1 MDKKR
6 YEEVCFCLDQKEKEL
21 NKIEIETFVYDP
33 KIMELVKEIYD
44 LQKEKKELE
53 EELKND

>member
-1 MDKKR
+1 
-6 YEEVCFCLDQKEKEL
+6 L